1 MRGLVVA
8 GMNLLGATRYQSS
21 LIPPDTLAFRI
32 SATPSSRNS
41 VGAEPYVRWFV
52 PLRSSAFC
60 VASQEKEVVM
70 AHMKKM
76 LGPMMSYN
84 AMFSNATIKL
94 MKLQTF
100 EVGGRDVF

>member
-1 MRGLVVA
+1 M
-8 GMNLLGATRYQSS
+8 
-21 LIPPDTLAFRI
+21 TLSFG
-32 SATPSSRNS
+32 NS
-41 VGAEPYVRWFV
+41 VGTDPRMRWFV
-52 PLRSSAFC
+52 PLRGSAFF

-76 LGPMMSYN
+76 LGPMMSYD

-100 EVGGRDVF
+100 EVGGRNVF